1 VPNNS
6 FDIWLNSFCDVNH
19 IEQSEC
25 RKHRFLSFS
34 EYSEFQYKENI
45 FTVFEDWWIRHPEI
59 IKSKISALYSKSK
72 TIFARKCFV
81 KKITKPEADIF
92 LNENHIYGTSTSK
105 VRIGLFFENELVAAM
120 TFAAMRKFHTGNS
133 AEILRYCSKNYTTI
147 TGGLSKLLKFYM
159 QLYAPQSIM
168 TYTDWDWGRGDA
180 FGKLGFC
187 QTEKKTAV
195 TFFCNTV
202 TGERIP
208 KKYFNDIDNVSQYEQ
223 LTNSGSLKFV
233 MMV

>member
-1 VPNNS
+1 M
-6 FDIWLNSFCDVNH
+6 
-19 IEQSEC
+19 
-25 RKHRFLSFS
+25 
-34 EYSEFQYKENI
+34 
-45 FTVFEDWWIRHPEI
+45 FEDWWIRHPEI
-59 IKSKISALYSKSK
+59 IKSKISALYGKSK

-120 TFAAMRKFHTGNS
+120 TFAAMRKFQTGNS

-168 TYTDWDWGRGDA
+168 TYTDLDWGNGEA
-180 FGKLGFC
+180 FRRLGFVE
-187 QTEKKTAV
+187 TEKRAAV
-195 TFFCNTV
+195 SFFCNTDS
-202 TGERIP
+202 GERIA
-208 KKYFNDIDNVSQYEQ
+208 KKYFRDIDNIAQYVQ

-233 MMV
+233 ANV